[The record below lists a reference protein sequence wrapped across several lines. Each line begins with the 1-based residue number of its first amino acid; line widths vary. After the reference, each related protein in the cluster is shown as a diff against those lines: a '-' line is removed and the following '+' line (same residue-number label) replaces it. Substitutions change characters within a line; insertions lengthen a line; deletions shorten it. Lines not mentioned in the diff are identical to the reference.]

1 MTLRR
6 VLSTT
11 ALVSLMGASTAQAD
25 LTGADVWAD
34 WQAYMRGFGY
44 EMSGTEAQSG
54 DTLTVSDIAMTFD
67 LPEDAG
73 TFSMTMGTLGF
84 VTNSDGSVRVDLPAE
99 MPITFDVT
107 GETGERIQGTLLYQQ
122 EAPDMVVTGDP
133 EDQTYTYAAQTV
145 GLVLTDITVDDADL
159 PDDFMKIDITMT
171 DVANVTTT
179 TIGDMR
185 GYTQSMTV
193 SEVRYDVSFDVPE
206 PDAGKGTIQGALTG
220 LDVSGTGS
228 FPVTTEEF
236 AQGDMNALLD
246 AGLTAS
252 GAFKTGGGTTSVVAE
267 TPDGPFQ
274 MTTASQSGAFN
285 MKMDSD
291 GLVYDIA
298 NTGVQFDVQVA
309 QFPFPVSVNM
319 AEYGGKLVMPLT
331 ADDDPQDFGFGLSL
345 KDFTISD
352 VIWNLFDP
360 AVQLP
365 RDPAT
370 LILEISGLS
379 KLSLDLLDPENGD
392 ALEAGDGVGEV
403 NALNIDTLQL
413 SAAGAEVTGSGAFT
427 LDNEDLQTFGGMPR
441 PEGSADVRVSGAN
454 KLIDTL
460 VTMGLLPEEQAM
472 GARMMMGLFGVPQGD
487 DVLTSK
493 IEVTPEGQVLANGQR
508 IR

>member
-11 ALVSLMGASTAQAD
+11 ALVSLLGATTAQAD

-44 EMSGTEAQSG
+44 EMSGTETEAG
-54 DTLTVSDIAMTFD
+54 DTLTVSDVAMTFD

-73 TFSMTMGTLGF
+73 TFSMTLGTLGF
-84 VTNSDGSVRVDLPAE
+84 TTNADGSVRVELPAE
-99 MPITFDVT
+99 MPIKFDVI
-107 GETGERIQGTLLYQQ
+107 GDAGERIQGTLLYQQ
-122 EAPDMVVTGDP
+122 TAPDMVVTGDP
-133 EDQTYTYAAQTV
+133 DDQTYTYDAQSV
-145 GLVLTDITVDDADL
+145 GMTLSDITVDGADL
-159 PDDFMKIDITMT
+159 PEDFMAVDISMT
-171 DVANVTTT
+171 DVANVTSMK
-179 TIGDMR
+179 IGEMR
-185 GYTQSMTV
+185 DYAQTMTV
-193 SEVRYDVSFDVPE
+193 SELRYDISFDVPE

-220 LDVSGTGS
+220 LDVSGTGT
-228 FPVTTEEF
+228 FPLTTEEF

-246 AGLTAS
+246 AGLSAS
-252 GAFKTGGGTTSVVAE
+252 GVFKTGGGSTSVVAE

-298 NTGVQFDVQVA
+298 NSGVQFDVQVA

-331 ADDDPQDFGFGLSL
+331 AGDDPQDFGLGISL

-370 LILEISGLS
+370 LILDISGLS
-379 KLSLDLLDPENGD
+379 KLSLDLLDPDNAE
-392 ALEAGDGVGEV
+392 ALEQGNGVGEV
-403 NALNIDTLQL
+403 NAINIDALQL

-427 LDNEDLQTFGGMPR
+427 LDNEDLATFGGMPR

-487 DVLTSK
+487 DILTSI